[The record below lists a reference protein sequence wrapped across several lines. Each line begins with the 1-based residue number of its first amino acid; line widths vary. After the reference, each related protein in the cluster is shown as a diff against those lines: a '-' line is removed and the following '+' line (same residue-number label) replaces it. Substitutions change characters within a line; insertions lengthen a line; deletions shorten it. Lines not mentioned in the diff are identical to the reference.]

1 MKYSVV
7 IPVYNSQD
15 SLEELYNRISETLSK
30 VSDSFE
36 VVFVDDFSND
46 ASWDNLLKLKNTHLN
61 NVKIIRFAKNYGQH
75 NAVLCGLKYCKGDR
89 IVTIDDDLQQ
99 APEDILLL
107 IDKMDNSNA
116 DLVYGVGG
124 KHHSVARR
132 MGSKLYKQGSKH
144 IDGKYGEG
152 SSFRLIERSLLEK
165 VIGRKQHFVFIEE
178 LLFWH
183 TEYIEVVKVNHYPRK
198 SGKSGYSP
206 FKLFKLVVNVS
217 INYSNWPL
225 KFMIYGGAVLSLI
238 SFLFGLYF
246 ILKKIILGVNVPG
259 FTALIV
265 AIFFSTS
272 ILLLCFGIVGKYLQN
287 IYIVLNDKP
296 AYSIKEALL

>member
-15 SLEELYNRISETLSK
+15 SLEELYTRIIETLKK
-30 VSDSFE
+30 VSDNLE
-36 VVFVDDFSND
+36 VIFVDDFSSD
-46 ASWDNLLKLKNTHLN
+46 HSWNILLKLKNTYPK

-75 NAVLCGLKYCKGDR
+75 NAVLCGLKYSKGDR
-89 IVTIDDDLQQ
+89 IITIDDDLQQ

-107 IDKMDNSNA
+107 INKMDNNNT
-116 DLVYGVGG
+116 DLVYGIGG
-124 KHHSVARR
+124 KHHSLARR
-132 MGSKLYKQGSKH
+132 IGSKLYKQGSKH

-152 SSFRLIERSLLEK
+152 SSFRLIERSLLDK
-165 VIGRKQHFVFIEE
+165 VISKKQHFVFIEE

-183 TEYIEVVKVNHYPRK
+183 TEYIELVKVSHHPRK

-206 FKLFKLVVNVS
+206 LKIFKIVVNVS

-225 KFMIYGGAVLSLI
+225 KFMIYGGAILSLI

-246 ILKKIILGVNVPG
+246 IFKKVILGVSVPG